1 MKVLISASN
10 DFVKWLGL
18 DLPRIPSLEGKR
30 VGTQT
35 ITSDENTLSWQCQAL
50 REHSRSPVA
59 TVIAVEA
66 SSRYCIIFPNLLKM
80 SMLEFEQELKR
91 RWLKETLIMAVESG
105 AVNNAD
111 VNIMEKQFIDTTMA
125 FSWFKNTDLS
135 VNGHVADTEQWIR
148 SGSVLHRINYL
159 GETEAFELAF
169 QINKN
174 RKKVKIST
182 QKKLHERFVP
192 VARLLDDAL
201 FRFAQGLSPDKY
213 PNIHTGNFP
222 NPYQHYRTQKND
234 KLVAHGQIKET
245 PSNIFYLNQAKGD
258 THDL

>member
-18 DLPRIPSLEGKR
+18 DLPRIPSIDGKR
-30 VGTQT
+30 IGTQT
-35 ITSDENTLSWQCQAL
+35 ITSDETTLSWQCQAL
-50 REHSRSPVA
+50 REHSRSQVA

-66 SSRYCIIFPNLLKM
+66 SSRYCIIFPNLMKM
-80 SMLEFEQELKR
+80 TMAEFEQELKR
-91 RWLKETLIMAVESG
+91 RWLKEILIMAVESG
-105 AVNNAD
+105 AVNNSD
-111 VNIMEKQFIDTTMA
+111 IEVMEKQFIDTTME

-135 VNGHVADTEQWIR
+135 VNGHVTDTEQWIR

-169 QINKN
+169 HINKM

-182 QKKLHERFVP
+182 KKRLHERFVP

-201 FRFAQGLSPDKY
+201 FRFAHGLSADEY
-213 PNIHTGNFP
+213 PNTEMGNFP
-222 NPYQHYRTQKND
+222 SPYEHYLQKIQN
-234 KLVAHGQIKET
+234 KLVAHGVNEEKT
-245 PSNIFYLNQAKGD
+245 SNVIYLEQYKGVKK
-258 THDL
+258 